1 MFIFAR
7 PRQKTELLARAMKKP
22 TRFTTATPGITYG
35 ARPINSDLLDGVGTK
50 DEPEPSTAARVMAVS
65 PDLAFLAVEKAGCRV
80 AGMEA
85 AHQ

>member
-7 PRQKTELLARAMKKP
+7 PRQKTELLARAMKKT

-50 DEPEPSTAARVMAVS
+50 DEPEPSTGARVMAVS
-65 PDLAFLAVEKAGCRV
+65 PDLF
-80 AGMEA
+80 
-85 AHQ
+85 